1 MEDFQFYALS
11 DLGKVTEEQYLLRE
25 FRIKILYGVKD
36 QTYNPENNL
45 IVSDN
50 PEYWHEYLRKAPSQ
64 TINFILIGN
73 ETYQPHKYHYLNQ
86 FSSIKS
92 ALIYNPPR
100 LAPYYNILKSLIGNL
115 LDGGIIPTDYPGSV
129 FRDFRNSQFTRN
141 KLNSIQIKY
150 PFVELPQGYC
160 NSFVNQLST
169 ISPEIKHLIE
179 TNISLYSA
187 EFTSA
192 LKPLI
197 NKTETFSYLG
207 QSIHH
212 RRATCLRIAK
222 KEFGIHVPSKVGF
235 GGLTFDGD
243 TTYLHNLLKT
253 KFPLVPPGAF
263 NNYNHRYTEALIT
276 GGLPAI
282 LAQNSLDPSINSNW
296 TNYLNFPQSHSFR
309 FLLKYLSEISTKE
322 FEDLQKTIHEEDF
335 ARTQEALDFFLSNTT
350 N

>member
-1 MEDFQFYALS
+1 MIHPLFNALS
-11 DLGKVTEEQYLLRE
+11 DLERVTEEQYLLRE
-25 FRIKILYGVKD
+25 FRIKIRYGIKD
-36 QTYNPENNL
+36 HNYKLDNNL

-50 PEYWHEYLRKAPSQ
+50 PENWHQYLSTAPSL

-73 ETYQPHKYHYLNQ
+73 ETYQLHKYHYLNQ

-100 LAPYYNILKSLIGNL
+100 PAPYYNILKSLIGNL
-115 LDGGIIPTDYPGSV
+115 LDGGTIPTDYPGSV

-160 NSFVNQLST
+160 NSFVDQLST
-169 ISPEIKHLIE
+169 LSPEIQNLIE

-187 EFTSA
+187 KFKSA
-192 LKPLI
+192 LKPFI
-197 NKTETFSYLG
+197 NKTQTFSYLG

-222 KEFGIHVPSKVGF
+222 KEFGIQVPSKVGF

-243 TTYLHNLLKT
+243 TTYLNNLLKT

-296 TNYLNFPQSHSFR
+296 TNDLRFPKSHSFR

-322 FEDLQKTIHEEDF
+322 FEDLQKTSHEKDF
-335 ARTQEALDFFLSNTT
+335 AQTQEALNFFLSNC